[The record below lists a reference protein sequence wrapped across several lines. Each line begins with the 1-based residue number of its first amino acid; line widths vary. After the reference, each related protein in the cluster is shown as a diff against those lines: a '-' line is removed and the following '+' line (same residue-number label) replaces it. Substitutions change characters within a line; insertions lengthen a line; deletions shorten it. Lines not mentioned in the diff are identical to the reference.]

1 MLQKFKAYLTL
12 WWIEVLINHYDDT
25 IEMMLVDL
33 EKERTLGVY
42 KYMHKPAKLKAYRIK
57 MQGKADKLKQH
68 LADVKQ
74 RLADLGVAY
83 G

>member
-1 MLQKFKAYLTL
+1 MLQKFKAYLKL
-12 WWIEVLINHYDDT
+12 WWIEILINEYDST
-25 IEMMLVDL
+25 VQSLIKL

-57 MQGKADKLKQH
+57 MQGKADKLKQR
-68 LADVKQ
+68 LADVKR
-74 RLADLGVAY
+74 RLVYLGVAY